1 MGGGCDDGTRRLRA
15 WRGRAEAAI
24 DQDSVQEIWGIWG
37 DLARS
42 GKIWADLGRSGQ
54 MCASIDRNSVRQPMC
69 ESLLAGGGFQRT
81 VCQLVDWMF
90 SKWSVSRSSSS
101 STRSR

>member
-1 MGGGCDDGTRRLRA
+1 MTRETRTTKTVK
-15 WRGRAEAAI
+15 AAFSK
-24 DQDSVQEIWGIWG
+24 SVSWT
-37 DLARS
+37 
-42 GKIWADLGRSGQ
+42 
-54 MCASIDRNSVRQPMC
+54 SIDRNSVRQPMC